1 MACDD
6 LRPQLSHL
14 GVYTDHQD
22 EMQAF
27 YENVL
32 GLVVTDVGIA
42 HKFKRR
48 IVFMSSSPDQHH
60 QFVLVRREPGDPQ
73 RGPLFQLSFKVAT
86 LAGLRAARD
95 RALDQGATN
104 FRPMNHGNSWSLYF
118 NDPEDNTVEIYMD
131 TPWYVAQPFADDLDL
146 TLSDDEIHR
155 ITAARLHGIEGALSA
170 TDWSA
175 SMSNRLQNDPY
186 HR

>member
-1 MACDD
+1 MASDD

-14 GVYTDHQD
+14 GIYTDHQD

-27 YENVL
+27 YEAVL
-32 GLVVTDVGIA
+32 GLVVTDCGVA

-48 IVFMSSSPDQHH
+48 IVFMSSSPEQHH

-86 LAGLRAARD
+86 LSGLRAARE
-95 RALDQGATN
+95 RALGHGATN

-118 NDPEDNTVEIYMD
+118 NDPEENTVEVYMD
-131 TPWYVAQPFADDLDL
+131 TPWYVSQPFADDLDL
-146 TLSDDEIHR
+146 GLPDAEIHR
-155 ITAARLHGIEGALSA
+155 ITEARLREIESYSPAA
-170 TDWSA
+170 EWSA
-175 SMSNRLQNDPY
+175 AMSTRLANHPY
-186 HR
+186 AR

>member
-1 MACDD
+1 MSADD

-14 GVYTDHQD
+14 GIYTDHQD

-32 GLVVTDVGIA
+32 GLVVTDAGVA

-48 IVFMSSSPDQHH
+48 IVFMSSAPDQHH
-60 QFVLVRREPGDPQ
+60 QFVLVQREPGDPP

-86 LAGLRAARD
+86 LDGLRAARG
-95 RALDQGATN
+95 RAQQHGGRD
-104 FRPMNHGNSWSLYF
+104 FRLMNHGNSWSMYF
-118 NDPEDNTVEIYMD
+118 VDPEDNTIEIYMD

-146 TLSDDEIHR
+146 DLPDAEINR
-155 ITAARLHGIEGALSA
+155 LTEARLREIEGAQSA
-170 TDWSA
+170 ADWSA
-175 SMSNRLQNDPY
+175 GMSTRLQHEPY
-186 HR
+186 PR

>member
-1 MACDD
+1 MASDD

-27 YENVL
+27 YEAVL

-73 RGPLFQLSFKVAT
+73 RGPLFQMSFKVKT
-86 LAGLRAARD
+86 LTGLRSARE
-95 RALDQGATN
+95 RAVRQGASN

-146 TLSDDEIHR
+146 DLPDEAIHR
-155 ITAARLHGIEGALSA
+155 ITEARLRDVEGSRPASE
-170 TDWSA
+170 WSA
-175 SMSNRLQNDPY
+175 GMSSRLHNEPY
-186 HR
+186 TR